1 MSRRGV
7 LWIAFVVAHLGVA
20 LLGFLEPNMP
30 MGDVYIVY
38 DPWSSAALGGGG
50 IVGVTDTWVYPA
62 LALVPMVLTHG
73 FAWLGGYTIGWALL
87 VTVCDLFA
95 FWMLVGTGRSMG
107 RTIAAWFWL
116 AYIVLLGPVGMYR
129 IDAVTVPI
137 AIAGCLWL
145 AGRPRAA
152 AVLFT
157 IGAWIKVWPAAL
169 FVAALVVV
177 RQRLSVMAMGL
188 VVTTAIIGIAALAGG
203 AHVLGFVTEQT
214 GRGLQ
219 IEAPVSTWWL
229 WQAAFDPQRASIYY
243 DTEIL
248 TFQVRG
254 PLVEVVSALMTP
266 LLAFA
271 VAGVVVLGTVKA
283 VRGAAYGRLLP
294 PLSLALVL
302 VFIVFNKVGSPQFHT
317 WLIAPLVLAI
327 VLNRHRAWP
336 TAVLGLLC
344 AGLTQLVYPMMYGE
358 VLSADPVGLTVLTV
372 RNVVLVVLLVV
383 AVTQL
388 ARVPA
393 RRVAAAPTAASV
405 PAEPRASTPSDLPS
419 SAPAPPRESTPE
431 L

>member
-1 MSRRGV
+1 MSRRGA
-7 LWIAFVVAHLGVA
+7 LWIAFVVAHLGVG

-38 DPWSSAALGGGG
+38 EPWSNSALGGGG
-50 IVGVTDTWVYPA
+50 IVGVTETWVYPA

-87 VTVCDLFA
+87 VTVCDAFA

-116 AYIVLLGPVGMYR
+116 GIIVLLGPVGMYR

-145 AGRPRAA
+145 AGRPRVA

-169 FVAALVVV
+169 FVAALIVA
-177 RQRLSVMAMGL
+177 RQRLRVLAMGL
-188 VVTTAIIGIAALAGG
+188 VVTTAIIAIAALAGG
-203 AHVLGFVTEQT
+203 AQVLGFVTEQT

-229 WQAAFDPQRASIYY
+229 WQAAFDPLHASIYY
-243 DTEIL
+243 DTDIL
-248 TFQVRG
+248 TFQVQG
-254 PLVEVVSALMTP
+254 PLVAVVSELMTP
-266 LLAFA
+266 LLALA
-271 VAGVVVLGTVKA
+271 VAGVVVLGGLKV
-283 VRGAAYGRLLP
+283 VRGAAYGRVLP

-344 AGLTQLVYPMMYGE
+344 AGLTHLVYPMMYGE
-358 VLSADPVGLTVLTV
+358 VLSADPVGLAVLTA

-393 RRVAAAPTAASV
+393 RQVAARQVATAPAGVA
-405 PAEPRASTPSDLPS
+405 ASTPSDLPS
-419 SAPAPPRESTPE
+419 FSTAPRRESTPE